1 MIQKHFEDIVSK
13 KFGFDFSPTQ
23 KDAVRLFM
31 EFFFAREEE
40 GLFLLRGYAGTGK
53 TSLVAAIV
61 NTLLMLEYKVVLL
74 APTGRAAKVFSSY
87 AGYPA
92 FTIHKKIYRQKSASE
107 GEGVFNLGF
116 NPGAETLFFV
126 DEASMISNMDGDSY
140 FGSGCLLD
148 DLIEFVYNGRKNRLI
163 LIGDVAQLPP
173 VGVDISPALD
183 KAALEAAYRLHVTEV
198 NLTDIM
204 RQAQQSG
211 ILYNATQVRGLL
223 GSKSE
228 QLILRAGGFSDIF
241 QISGADLLEEIDT
254 CYGKYGEEETIVV
267 CRSNK
272 RANRFN
278 EGIRRTILYREEDFC
293 SGDRV
298 MVVKNNYFWGIG
310 YDKIDFIA
318 NGDMVTVKR
327 TGKRIELYGLHFVK
341 ATLKID
347 GYEEEIT
354 AWILLDTLGS
364 DYPALTYEQ
373 NREFYRA
380 VEADYADIH
389 SQRKRFEKIKANEYY
404 NALQIKFAYAVTCH
418 KAQGGQWDAVFID
431 QGYLPQDM
439 LNDEYW
445 RWLYTAITRARERVY
460 FINFKEEFFEQSG
473 GKEKY

>member
-1 MIQKHFEDIVSK
+1 MMIQKHFEDIVLK

-23 KDAVRLFM
+23 KEAVELFTR
-31 EFFFAREEE
+31 FFFAREED

-61 NTLLMLEYKVVLL
+61 NTLLTLEYKVVLL

-87 AGYPA
+87 AGHPA
-92 FTIHKKIYRQKSASE
+92 FTIHKKIYRQKTAND
-107 GEGVFNLGF
+107 GEGLFNLGF
-116 NPGAETLFFV
+116 NAGVDTLFFV
-126 DEASMISNMDGDSY
+126 DEASMISNMDNEGN

-148 DLIEFVYNGRKNRLI
+148 DLVEFVYNGHNNRLV

-173 VGVDISPALD
+173 VGLDISPALD
-183 KAALEAAYRLHVTEV
+183 RRELEAAYNLKISEI

-204 RQAQQSG
+204 RQAEQSG
-211 ILYNATQVRGLL
+211 ILFNATRIRGLI
-223 GSKSE
+223 GSGSE
-228 QLILRAGGFSDIF
+228 ELVLKVGNFPDVFRITGGE
-241 QISGADLLEEIDT
+241 LLEEIDT
-254 CYGKYGEEETIVV
+254 CYGKYGEEETIIV

-293 SGDRV
+293 SGDRI
-298 MVVKNNYFWGIG
+298 MIVKNNYFWGAD

-318 NGDMVTVKR
+318 NGDMATIKR
-327 TGKRIELYGLHFVK
+327 AGRRVDLYGCHFLN

-347 GYEEEIT
+347 GYEEDIT
-354 AWILLDTLGS
+354 AWVMLDTLMS
-364 DYPALTYEQ
+364 DYPAMTYEQ
-373 NREFYRA
+373 SRELYRA
-380 VEADYADIH
+380 IEADYADIP
-389 SQRKRFEKIKANEYY
+389 SKRKRFEKIRENEYY

-431 QGYLPQDM
+431 QGYLQDDM

-445 RWLYTAITRARERVY
+445 RWLYTAVTRARERIY
-460 FINFKEEFFEQSG
+460 FINFKEEFFGE
-473 GKEKY
+473 